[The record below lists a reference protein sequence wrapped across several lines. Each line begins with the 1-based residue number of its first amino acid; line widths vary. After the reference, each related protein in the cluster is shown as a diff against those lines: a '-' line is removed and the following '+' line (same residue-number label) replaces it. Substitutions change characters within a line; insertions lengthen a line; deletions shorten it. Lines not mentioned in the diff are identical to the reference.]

1 MNANK
6 NPTPCR
12 PQPFQAGESPLFNL
26 GRTVA
31 TPAALA
37 ALERLGVGSFELLS
51 RHQRGDWGDL
61 NAHDQAAND
70 AALKDGSRFLSAYV
84 VKGERIWVMTEAVG
98 DDGQTR
104 TSTCILLPED
114 Y

>member
-51 RHQRGDWGDL
+51 
-61 NAHDQAAND
+61 AHDQAAND

-98 DDGQTR
+98 EDGQTR